1 MAEKKK
7 ASRLK
12 IILRAWPPLGAAFV
26 ILSFLVTAFWTGY
39 SLVNDPQE
47 LNWLEPLA
55 AFLAGLGAFI
65 VAAILIF
72 RKVDSAR
79 AEADAF
85 NLSRGLA
92 TGYYFNF
99 IKPLVKFL
107 NDKTH
112 PFHAEVE
119 NSSGHTIVGI
129 VTGIPEELEEFDP
142 KNHDALIDTLD
153 ENKKGGPFT
162 VEEHNIKVK
171 GRPRPVH
178 FNLARST
185 TTKTALIVDIPTTL
199 SVVVDFAQFVA
210 KKELEDSP
218 GADDKVIEA
227 RQETVADKQA
237 EEFSEVLTDF
247 ITTISEVGA
256 KDSNEL
262 TPACVHHIVPMR
274 NLRRRVDELADH

>member
-1 MAEKKK
+1 MGENKKT
-7 ASRLK
+7 SRWK
-12 IILRAWPPLGAAFV
+12 IILRAWPPAGAAFV
-26 ILSFLVTAFWTGY
+26 ILSFLVTAFWTAY
-39 SLVNDPQE
+39 SVVNEPGE

-99 IKPLVKFL
+99 IKPLVAFL
-107 NDKTH
+107 KDQKH
-112 PFHAEVE
+112 PFHAQVK

-129 VTGIPEELEEFDP
+129 VTGIPEQLEEFKP
-142 KNHDALIDTLD
+142 KNHDDLIATLD
-153 ENKKGGPFT
+153 KDNGGPFT
-162 VEEHNIKVK
+162 IEEHNIKVPD
-171 GRPRPVH
+171 RPRPVY

-185 TTKTALIVDIPTTL
+185 TTKTAIIVDIPTTL

-218 GADDKVIEA
+218 GADDKVTDA

-247 ITTISEVGA
+247 ITTISEVGS
-256 KDSNEL
+256 KDSNEQ
-262 TPACVHHIVPMR
+262 TPASLLHIVPMR
-274 NLRRRVDELADH
+274 NLKRRLDELADH